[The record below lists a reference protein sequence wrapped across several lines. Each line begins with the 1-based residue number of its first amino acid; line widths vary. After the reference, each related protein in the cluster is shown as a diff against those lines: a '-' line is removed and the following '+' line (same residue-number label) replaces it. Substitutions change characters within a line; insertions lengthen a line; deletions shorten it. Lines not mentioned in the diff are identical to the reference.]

1 MTQISNEHYRLTTRR
16 NGVTIVNVFGFP
28 IMHDNRSYNDHL
40 DYIKRAIEDL
50 EDVKRI
56 LTSGLKPSDVIYNL
70 IDYRIGNDKKSI
82 TARIETNNRFKML
95 MEYLSIASDTID
107 VNDTVYQLM
116 DMQFESSLSK
126 YNKRDITTDTDEVI
140 NFLKDLLKTKEE
152 EIKLALSTLGD

>member
-1 MTQISNEHYRLTTRR
+1 MTQFSNEHYRLTTRR
-16 NGVTIVNVFGFP
+16 DGVTIVNVFGFP

-50 EDVKRI
+50 EDVLRI
-56 LTSGLKPSDVIYNL
+56 LTSGLQQQDIIYNL

-82 TARIETNNRFKML
+82 TARIETKNRFKML
-95 MEYLSIASDTID
+95 KEYLSIASDTVD

-126 YNKRDITTDTDEVI
+126 YNKQNLIKDTEELL
-140 NFLKDLLKTKEE
+140 NFLKDLLKTQEE
-152 EIKLALSTLGD
+152 EIKLALSTQGD